1 MATLGHKALRLL
13 STRPLASLR
22 FHAVHAV
29 AIRQTRR
36 FRKSQPLCLFEPGF
50 EEFKGRFWKY
60 TDHLIHP
67 RNKHALLPLLSYP
80 TISYDLWQSLDDPA
94 ARIDRV
100 LQDRS
105 HRLII
110 GLAVNR
116 SVSELQCV
124 LMMTDGHGKFLRLR
138 HVVGQVVPIAKTI
151 QDSWLAISAP
161 EGNPRLKDTRQFM
174 SELADFQSQ
183 AIESV
188 KLHAGK
194 YVDRILAVAITDP
207 GLWVDDFDGRRI
219 YCALSDSQRVA
230 DLTGLTVIDNFPVND
245 VLSGGSGGPLE
256 PLPLWLAF
264 ADRHERVASEHR
276 IVILAEEQVRAFLL
290 PASDGLDA
298 DLPLIQI
305 AAASK
310 NDFADAFK
318 EALKLLH
325 HQTRQ
330 RLTTGQM
337 PVVGQ
342 TFIFG
347 SEQRKTELKGMLTK
361 QSETGRIALPKELG
375 SLGVDDDSISATISG
390 LLGILH
396 VDQMQG
402 NLPWLTGATD
412 QRVLGRL
419 TPGTPSN
426 WRQLVREMSDFS
438 PPAMKL
444 KDAI

>member
-1 MATLGHKALRLL
+1 
-13 STRPLASLR
+13 
-22 FHAVHAV
+22 
-29 AIRQTRR
+29 
-36 FRKSQPLCLFEPGF
+36 
-50 EEFKGRFWKY
+50 
-60 TDHLIHP
+60 
-67 RNKHALLPLLSYP
+67 
-80 TISYDLWQSLDDPA
+80 
-94 ARIDRV
+94 
-100 LQDRS
+100 
-105 HRLII
+105 
-110 GLAVNR
+110 
-116 SVSELQCV
+116 
-124 LMMTDGHGKFLRLR
+124 MMTDGHGKFLRLR
-138 HVVGQVVPIAKTI
+138 HVVGQVFPVPKTI
-151 QDSWLAISAP
+151 QDSWLAISAS
-161 EGNPRLKDTRQFM
+161 EGDPRLKDTRQFN

-188 KLHAGK
+188 KRHAGK
-194 YVDRILAVAITDP
+194 YVDRILAVALTDA
-207 GLWVDDFDGRRI
+207 GLWVKDFDGRKI

-245 VLSGGSGGPLE
+245 VLSGGSGSPLE

-264 ADRHERVASEHR
+264 ADRHERVASTHR
-276 IVILAEEQVRAFLL
+276 IVILAEEQPRAFLL

-298 DLPLIQI
+298 DLPSILL
-305 AAASK
+305 AASSIK
-310 NDFADAFK
+310 DFTDAFK
-318 EALKLLH
+318 SALELLD

-330 RLTTGQM
+330 RLTTGPM

-347 SEQRKTELKGMLTK
+347 TEQRKTEL
-361 QSETGRIALPKELG
+361 SEILAQRSSVGEIIVDHSDAQKSRGI
-375 SLGVDDDSISATISG
+375 DDDSIGGAIAG

-396 VDQMQG
+396 IDQMQG

-426 WRQLVREMSDFS
+426 WRQLIREMSDFC

>member
-1 MATLGHKALRLL
+1 M
-13 STRPLASLR
+13 
-22 FHAVHAV
+22 
-29 AIRQTRR
+29 
-36 FRKSQPLCLFEPGF
+36 
-50 EEFKGRFWKY
+50 
-60 TDHLIHP
+60 
-67 RNKHALLPLLSYP
+67 LSYP

-100 LQDRS
+100 LRDRS

-110 GLAVNR
+110 GLVVNR
-116 SVSELQCV
+116 NVSSLQCV

-138 HVVGQVVPIAKTI
+138 HAVGQVVPIPETI
-151 QDSWLAISAP
+151 QNSWHEIGASQ
-161 EGNPRLKDTRQFM
+161 ENPSLQDTRQFM

-194 YVDRILAVAITDP
+194 YVDRILAVALTDP
-207 GLWVDDFDGRRI
+207 GLWVDDFDGRKI
-219 YCALSDSQRVA
+219 YCPLSDSQRVA

-245 VLSGGSGGPLE
+245 VLSGGRGSPLE
-256 PLPLWLAF
+256 PLPLWLTF
-264 ADRHERVASEHR
+264 ADRHARVASEHR
-276 IVILAEEQVRAFLL
+276 IVILAEKQIRAFLL

-298 DLPLIQI
+298 DLPAIQAL
-305 AAASK
+305 AANK
-310 NDFADAFK
+310 DDFADTLCD
-318 EALKLLH
+318 ALETLH
-325 HQTRQ
+325 YQTRQ
-330 RLTTGQM
+330 RMTTGTM

-347 SEQRKTELKGMLTK
+347 QEQRKAELKAILA
-361 QSETGRIALPKELG
+361 QRALGGKVITDHSG
-375 SLGVDDDSISATISG
+375 SPNSFGVNDESIDATITG
-390 LLGILH
+390 LLCILH
-396 VDQMQG
+396 IDQMHG
-402 NLPWLTGATD
+402 NLPWLTGASD

-444 KDAI
+444 KDAV

>member
-1 MATLGHKALRLL
+1 M
-13 STRPLASLR
+13 
-22 FHAVHAV
+22 
-29 AIRQTRR
+29 
-36 FRKSQPLCLFEPGF
+36 
-50 EEFKGRFWKY
+50 
-60 TDHLIHP
+60 
-67 RNKHALLPLLSYP
+67 LSYP
-80 TISYDLWQSLDDPA
+80 TISYDLWKSLDDPA

-110 GLAVNR
+110 GLAINQA
-116 SVSELQCV
+116 VSELQCV

-138 HVVGQVVPIAKTI
+138 HVVGQVVPISKTI
-151 QDSWLAISAP
+151 QDSWRAINAS

-183 AIESV
+183 SIESV

-194 YVDRILAVAITDP
+194 YVDRILAVALTDP
-207 GLWVDDFDGRRI
+207 GLWVEDFDGRRI

-245 VLSGGSGGPLE
+245 VLSGGSGSPLE
-256 PLPLWLAF
+256 PLPLWLTF

-276 IVILAEEQVRAFLL
+276 IVIFAEEQIRAFLL

-305 AAASK
+305 AAASQ
-310 NDFADAFK
+310 NDFADAFV

-330 RLTTGQM
+330 RLKTGTM
-337 PVVGQ
+337 PVVGR

-347 SEQRKTELKGMLTK
+347 TEQRKTEVKGILTK
-361 QSETGRIALPKELG
+361 LSVTGEISPHPEALD
-375 SLGVDDDSISATISG
+375 SLGVDEDSISATIAG

-396 VDQMQG
+396 IDQMQG

>member
-1 MATLGHKALRLL
+1 M
-13 STRPLASLR
+13 
-22 FHAVHAV
+22 
-29 AIRQTRR
+29 
-36 FRKSQPLCLFEPGF
+36 
-50 EEFKGRFWKY
+50 
-60 TDHLIHP
+60 
-67 RNKHALLPLLSYP
+67 HALVTLLSYP
-80 TISYDLWQSLDDPA
+80 TISFDLWKSLDDPA

-110 GLAVNR
+110 GLAVNEA
-116 SVSELQCV
+116 VSELQCV

-138 HVVGQVVPIAKTI
+138 HVVGQVFPVPETI
-151 QDSWLAISAP
+151 QESWRASSASQ
-161 EGNPRLKDTRQFM
+161 GNPRLKDFRQFM
-174 SELADFQSQ
+174 SELADFQAQ
-183 AIESV
+183 AIESI
-188 KLHAGK
+188 KRHAGK
-194 YVDRILAVAITDP
+194 YVDRILAVALTDP
-207 GLWVDDFDGRRI
+207 GLWVEDFDGRRI

-245 VLSGGSGGPLE
+245 VLSGGTGSPLE

-276 IVILAEEQVRAFLL
+276 IVILAEEQIRAFLL

-298 DLPLIQI
+298 DLPHILV
-305 AAASK
+305 AASSK
-310 NDFADAFK
+310 EDFPDSL
-318 EALKLLH
+318 ENALELLR

-330 RLTTGQM
+330 RLTTGPM

-347 SEQRKTELKGMLTK
+347 SVERKIELKRVLK
-361 QSETGRIALPKELG
+361 QRSVTTEIIVDHSKAPN
-375 SLGVDDDSISATISG
+375 SLGVDDDSIIGTITG

-396 VDQMQG
+396 IDQMQG
-402 NLPWLTGATD
+402 NLPWLTGAAD

-426 WRQLVREMSDFS
+426 WRQLVREMSDFI

>member
-1 MATLGHKALRLL
+1 M
-13 STRPLASLR
+13 
-22 FHAVHAV
+22 
-29 AIRQTRR
+29 
-36 FRKSQPLCLFEPGF
+36 
-50 EEFKGRFWKY
+50 
-60 TDHLIHP
+60 
-67 RNKHALLPLLSYP
+67 LSYP

-110 GLAVNR
+110 GLAVNPK
-116 SVSELQCV
+116 VSELQCV

-151 QDSWLAISAP
+151 QDSWLKISGS

-194 YVDRILAVAITDP
+194 YVDRILAVALTDP

-276 IVILAEEQVRAFLL
+276 IVILAEEQIRAFLL

-298 DLPLIQI
+298 ELPLIQI

-310 NDFADAFK
+310 NDFADAFE
-318 EALKLLH
+318 EALKQLH

-330 RLTTGQM
+330 RLTNGPM
-337 PVVGQ
+337 PAVAQ
-342 TFIFG
+342 TFVFG
-347 SEQRKTELKGMLTK
+347 TEQRKTELKSVLANRLVTR
-361 QSETGRIALPKELG
+361 EITTAHPEALDC
-375 SLGVDDDSISATISG
+375 LGVDHDSIFATIAG

-396 VDQMQG
+396 IDQMQG

>member
-1 MATLGHKALRLL
+1 M
-13 STRPLASLR
+13 
-22 FHAVHAV
+22 
-29 AIRQTRR
+29 
-36 FRKSQPLCLFEPGF
+36 
-50 EEFKGRFWKY
+50 
-60 TDHLIHP
+60 
-67 RNKHALLPLLSYP
+67 LSYP
-80 TISYDLWQSLDDPA
+80 TISYDLWKSLDDPA

-100 LQDRS
+100 LQDRA

-110 GLAVNR
+110 GLAVNHA
-116 SVSELQCV
+116 VSELQCV

-138 HVVGQVVPIAKTI
+138 HVVGQVVPLPKTI
-151 QDSWLAISAP
+151 QDVWRSISAS
-161 EGNPRLKDTRQFM
+161 EGDPRLKDTRQFM

-183 AIESV
+183 SIDAV

-194 YVDRILAVAITDP
+194 YVDRILAVALTDP

-245 VLSGGSGGPLE
+245 VLSGGSGNPLE

-264 ADRHERVASEHR
+264 ADRHERVAREHR
-276 IVILAEEQVRAFLL
+276 IVILVQEQIRAFLL

-305 AAASK
+305 ATGSK
-310 NDFADAFK
+310 IDFADNFNQ
-318 EALKLLH
+318 ALNLLQ
-325 HQTRQ
+325 HQTRH
-330 RLTTGQM
+330 RLTTGPM

-347 SEQRKTELKGMLTK
+347 AEHQKAELKMKLTNR
-361 QSETGRIALPKELG
+361 SEVGEIITTHPRPQEN
-375 SLGVDDDSISATISG
+375 LGVDDDTISATIAG

-396 VDQMQG
+396 IDQMQA
-402 NLPWLTGATD
+402 NLPWLTGATN

>member
-1 MATLGHKALRLL
+1 
-13 STRPLASLR
+13 
-22 FHAVHAV
+22 
-29 AIRQTRR
+29 
-36 FRKSQPLCLFEPGF
+36 
-50 EEFKGRFWKY
+50 
-60 TDHLIHP
+60 
-67 RNKHALLPLLSYP
+67 LSYP

-100 LQDRS
+100 LRDRS

-110 GLAVNR
+110 GLAINQA
-116 SVSELQCV
+116 VSKLQCA

-138 HVVGQVVPIAKTI
+138 HAVGHVIPIPKTI
-151 QDSWLAISAP
+151 QDSWHEIDASQ
-161 EGNPRLKDTRQFM
+161 GNPQLKDARQFM

-194 YVDRILAVAITDP
+194 YVDRILAVALTDP
-207 GLWVDDFDGRRI
+207 GLWVEDFDGRKI
-219 YCALSDSQRVA
+219 YCPLSDSQRIA

-245 VLSGGSGGPLE
+245 VLSGGNGGPLE

-264 ADRHERVASEHR
+264 ADRHARVASEHR
-276 IVILAEEQVRAFLL
+276 IVILAEEEIRAFLL

-298 DLPLIQI
+298 ELPSIQI
-305 AAASK
+305 ATAQD
-310 NDFADAFK
+310 DFAV
-318 EALKLLH
+318 ALKQALKTLD

-330 RLTTGQM
+330 RLTTGPM

-342 TFIFG
+342 TYIFG
-347 SEQRKTELKGMLTK
+347 QEQHKSELKRILTQTSRAGK
-361 QSETGRIALPKELG
+361 VITDHVG
-375 SLGVDDDSISATISG
+375 SHNHLGVNDNSINATITG

-396 VDQMQG
+396 IDQMQG
-402 NLPWLTGATD
+402 NLPWLTGASD

-426 WRQLVREMSDFS
+426 WRQLVREMSDFC

-444 KDAI
+444 NDAI

>member
-1 MATLGHKALRLL
+1 MNRNSTTRKADFKTTSGLN
-13 STRPLASLR
+13 ASLPYPDFDR
-22 FHAVHAV
+22 A
-29 AIRQTRR
+29 
-36 FRKSQPLCLFEPGF
+36 
-50 EEFKGRFWKY
+50 
-60 TDHLIHP
+60 
-67 RNKHALLPLLSYP
+67 LLSYP
-80 TISYDLWQSLDDPA
+80 TISFDLWQSIDDPA

-110 GLAVNR
+110 GLAVNAA
-116 SVSELQCV
+116 VSALQCV

-138 HVVGQVVPIAKTI
+138 HVAGQAFPVPKTI
-151 QDSWLAISAP
+151 QDSWLAISEPA
-161 EGNPRLKDTRQFM
+161 EGPQLKDTRQFM

-183 AIESV
+183 AVESV

-207 GLWVDDFDGRRI
+207 GLWVEDFDGRRI
-219 YCALSDSQRVA
+219 YCPLSDSQRVA
-230 DLTGLTVIDNFPVND
+230 DLTGMTVIDNFPVND
-245 VLSGGSGGPLE
+245 VLSGGCGKHLE

-264 ADRHERVASEHR
+264 ADRHARVASEHR
-276 IVILAEEQVRAFLL
+276 IVVLAQETIRAFLL

-298 DLPLIQI
+298 HLPPIQI
-305 AAASK
+305 ATASLE
-310 NDFADAFK
+310 DIADALA
-318 EALKLLH
+318 EALEVLQ

-330 RLTTGQM
+330 RMTSGPL
-337 PVVGQ
+337 PVVGK
-342 TFIFG
+342 TLVFG
-347 SEQRKTELKGMLTK
+347 SEQRKMAVK
-361 QSETGRIALPKELG
+361 QSLVQR
-375 SLGVDDDSISATISG
+375 SLVGEITTDHLRASESMGIHENSIEGAITG

-396 VDQMQG
+396 IDQMQA

-412 QRVLGRL
+412 QRVLGQL

>member
-1 MATLGHKALRLL
+1 MQFASARRVGNTVTIKH
-13 STRPLASLR
+13 LASIN
-22 FHAVHAV
+22 
-29 AIRQTRR
+29 AISRCHRTGKLNVFGKVSHFVCLNPDSMSRKADFRNTRLAFLYSHR
-36 FRKSQPLCLFEPGF
+36 THS
-50 EEFKGRFWKY
+50 
-60 TDHLIHP
+60 
-67 RNKHALLPLLSYP
+67 LLPLLSYP
-80 TISYDLWQSLDDPA
+80 TISYDLWKSLDDPA
-94 ARIDRV
+94 
-100 LQDRS
+100 
-105 HRLII
+105 RLII
-110 GLAVNR
+110 GSAINR
-116 SVSELQCV
+116 TVSELQCV
-124 LMMTDGHGKFLRLR
+124 LMMTDGRGKFLRLR
-138 HVVGQVVPIAKTI
+138 HVVGQVVPISKTI
-151 QDSWLAISAP
+151 QDSWLAINAS
-161 EGNPRLKDTRQFM
+161 EGNPQLKDTRQFM

-183 AIESV
+183 TIESV

-194 YVDRILAVAITDP
+194 YVDRILAVALTDP
-207 GLWVDDFDGRRI
+207 GLWVEDFDGRRI

-245 VLSGGSGGPLE
+245 VLSGGSGSPLE

-276 IVILAEEQVRAFLL
+276 IVIFAEEQIRAFLL

-298 DLPLIQI
+298 DLPSIQI

-310 NDFADAFK
+310 DDFADAFK

-330 RLTTGQM
+330 RPTGPM
-337 PVVGQ
+337 PVIGQ

-347 SEQRKTELKGMLTK
+347 TEQRKAEVKGMLTK
-361 QSETGRIALPKELG
+361 LSTTEEIVPRPEALD
-375 SLGVDDDSISATISG
+375 SLGVDEDSISATIAG

-396 VDQMQG
+396 IDQMQG
-402 NLPWLTGATD
+402 NLPWLTGAAD

-444 KDAI
+444 RDAI

>member
-1 MATLGHKALRLL
+1 M
-13 STRPLASLR
+13 
-22 FHAVHAV
+22 
-29 AIRQTRR
+29 
-36 FRKSQPLCLFEPGF
+36 
-50 EEFKGRFWKY
+50 
-60 TDHLIHP
+60 
-67 RNKHALLPLLSYP
+67 
-80 TISYDLWQSLDDPA
+80 DDPA

-105 HRLII
+105 HRLVI
-110 GLAVNR
+110 GLAVNPT
-116 SVSELQCV
+116 VSALQCV

-138 HVVGQVVPIAKTI
+138 HVAGQTFPIPETI
-151 QDSWLAISAP
+151 RNSWQSVSASRD
-161 EGNPRLKDTRQFM
+161 NPTLKSTRQFM
-174 SELADFQSQ
+174 SEMADFQSQ

-188 KLHAGK
+188 KRHAGK
-194 YVDRILAVAITDP
+194 YVDRILAVAQTDP
-207 GLWVDDFDGRRI
+207 GLWVEDFDGRKI

-245 VLSGGSGGPLE
+245 VLSGGSGAPLE

-276 IVILAEEQVRAFLL
+276 IVILAAEQIRAFLL

-298 DLPLIQI
+298 ELPPIGLVQAPKI
-305 AAASK
+305 
-310 NDFADAFK
+310 DFADALAK
-318 EALKLLH
+318 ALDLL
-325 HQTRQ
+325 
-330 RLTTGQM
+330 
-337 PVVGQ
+337 
-342 TFIFG
+342 
-347 SEQRKTELKGMLTK
+347 QRKTTQRLRSGPLPTVGKTLIFGDEEQKSAIKTMLT
-361 QSETGRIALPKELG
+361 QR
-375 SLGVDDDSISATISG
+375 SLVGEITSVHHQVAESRGVDDDSIRATIAG

-396 VDQMQG
+396 IDQMQG

>member
-1 MATLGHKALRLL
+1 MLSQIGKLNVFGKVSRFVCLNRDSKRPKADFRY
-13 STRPLASLR
+13 TRVSFL
-22 FHAVHAV
+22 
-29 AIRQTRR
+29 
-36 FRKSQPLCLFEPGF
+36 
-50 EEFKGRFWKY
+50 
-60 TDHLIHP
+60 HLHSH
-67 RNKHALLPLLSYP
+67 RTHWLLPLLSYP
-80 TISYDLWQSLDDPA
+80 TISYDLWKSLDDPA

-110 GLAVNR
+110 GLAINQT
-116 SVSELQCV
+116 VSALQCV

-138 HVVGQVVPIAKTI
+138 HVVGQVVPISKTI
-151 QDSWLAISAP
+151 QDSWRAINAS

-183 AIESV
+183 SIESV

-194 YVDRILAVAITDP
+194 YVDRILAVALTDP
-207 GLWVDDFDGRRI
+207 GLWVEDFDGRRI
-219 YCALSDSQRVA
+219 YCPLSDSQRVA

-245 VLSGGSGGPLE
+245 VLSGGNGSPLE

-264 ADRHERVASEHR
+264 ADRHERIASEHR
-276 IVILAEEQVRAFLL
+276 IVIFAEEQIRAFLL

-305 AAASK
+305 AAGSK
-310 NDFADAFK
+310 NEFADAFK

-330 RLTTGQM
+330 RLTTGTM
-337 PVVGQ
+337 PVVGR

-347 SEQRKTELKGMLTK
+347 SEQRKTEVKGILKKL
-361 QSETGRIALPKELG
+361 SATGEITPHPEALDN
-375 SLGVDDDSISATISG
+375 LGVDEDSISATIAG

-396 VDQMQG
+396 IDQMQG